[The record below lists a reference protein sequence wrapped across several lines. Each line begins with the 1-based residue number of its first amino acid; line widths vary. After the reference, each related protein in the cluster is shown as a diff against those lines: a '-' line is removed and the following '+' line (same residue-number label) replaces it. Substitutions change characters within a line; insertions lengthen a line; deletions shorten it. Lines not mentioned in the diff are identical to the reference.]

1 MFTQSL
7 VSATSI
13 GTNTRLVGRIRRR
26 PEPPRCGVWS
36 LERLEALDE
45 ELARRASDA
54 GRLRFEMGRGLDL
67 LERNG
72 GAHELGFSSIEAYA
86 LERCERSASWTQ
98 KARRLARR
106 LERLPALADAL
117 VSGSLT
123 WSMAAVL
130 ATFAQPEDAH
140 FWLAEAARRTVRE
153 MKALVLE
160 GRGAVD
166 EGEPLEVEEEMR
178 TLTITVPREDAW
190 CFEHAKL
197 LGRHLGEG
205 TNAEVMLGL
214 VAESTSTLCG
224 EVPRAAL
231 ELADDDAMELQRAW
245 ERELARMRTEAEVR
259 CESRFRRVGEP
270 RPRIERMHW
279 PELPEAIDRR
289 LRELA
294 QELATREVALGRA
307 LDAFFSADGWR
318 RLGYAT
324 AAQYARE
331 RLGTSLS
338 SIKAKRRLAKRLREL
353 RFLADALE
361 CGELGY
367 EAARLVAQVAT
378 SETVES
384 WTIRATERT
393 LRHLR
398 EEIDAAEL
406 LARWSENAAAIPPS
420 DAAVR
425 RVEDLERAVVT
436 GQMSAMPVPTTPL
449 TAPPAN
455 VTLRLRV
462 RASTARDFRH
472 WEAIY
477 LRYRGPLLR
486 NTTFLRF
493 ACEVFIDTWRPSR
506 AEVTYAHIY
515 QRDHYRC
522 QRFCF
527 GFRRLIRL
535 ATLAPPK
542 ADRAGLAGFART
554 IAARADRDLFVPRR
568 GGLGHVVPPRRY
580 SRRPDNR
587 DTSRIAHSLDVWAHR
602 AHRRRGA
609 AADSRPRRLNGAV
622 SPSGCARGNGR
633 DARPKR
639 RWATQRA
646 DSHTAAAPRRLC

>member
-98 KARRLARR
+98 KARALARR

-117 VSGSLT
+117 VSGSLS

-178 TLTITVPREDAW
+178 T
-190 CFEHAKL
+190 
-197 LGRHLGEG
+197 
-205 TNAEVMLGL
+205 
-214 VAESTSTLCG
+214 
-224 EVPRAAL
+224 
-231 ELADDDAMELQRAW
+231 
-245 ERELARMRTEAEVR
+245 
-259 CESRFRRVGEP
+259 
-270 RPRIERMHW
+270 
-279 PELPEAIDRR
+279 
-289 LRELA
+289 
-294 QELATREVALGRA
+294 
-307 LDAFFSADGWR
+307 
-318 RLGYAT
+318 
-324 AAQYARE
+324 
-331 RLGTSLS
+331 
-338 SIKAKRRLAKRLREL
+338 SIKAKRRLAKRLGEL
-353 RFLADALE
+353 RFLADALAS
-361 CGELGY
+361 GELGY
-367 EAARLVAQVAT
+367 EAARLVAEVAT
-378 SETVES
+378 SETVDA
-384 WTIRATERT
+384 WVTRATERT

-406 LARWSENAAAIPPS
+406 LARWSESTAVVPPS
-420 DAAVR
+420 EADVR
-425 RVEDLERAVVT
+425 PVEDLERAVVT

-477 LRYRGPLLR
+477 LRHRAPALR
-486 NTTFLRF
+486 STTFLRF
-493 ACEVFIDTWRPSR
+493 ACELFVDLWRPR
-506 AEVTYAHIY
+506 PGDVAYAYIY
-515 QRDHYRC
+515 ERDRSRC
-522 QRFCF
+522 QRFCLGF
-527 GFRRLIRL
+527 G
-535 ATLAPPK
+535 A
-542 ADRAGLAGFART
+542 
-554 IAARADRDLFVPRR
+554 
-568 GGLGHVVPPRRY
+568 
-580 SRRPDNR
+580 
-587 DTSRIAHSLDVWAHR
+587 
-602 AHRRRGA
+602 
-609 AADSRPRRLNGAV
+609 
-622 SPSGCARGNGR
+622 
-633 DARPKR
+633 
-639 RWATQRA
+639 
-646 DSHTAAAPRRLC
+646 